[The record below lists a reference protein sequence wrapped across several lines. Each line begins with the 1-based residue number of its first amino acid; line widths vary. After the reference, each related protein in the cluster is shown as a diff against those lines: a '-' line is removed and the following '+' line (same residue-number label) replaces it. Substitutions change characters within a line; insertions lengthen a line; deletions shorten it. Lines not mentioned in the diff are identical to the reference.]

1 MIENQ
6 QVSQTGQPAA
16 LDTGF
21 FGHPRG
27 LSTLYF
33 TEMWERFSYYGMR
46 ALLILFMTAS
56 VERGGLGFSDS
67 KAGAIYGLYT
77 AMVYL
82 LGLPGGWVADRL
94 IGARKA
100 VLWGG
105 IIIAIG
111 HFCLTFQSME
121 LFSLGLCFIVIGTG
135 LLKPNV
141 SSMVGS
147 LYSKDDPRR
156 DAGFSIFYMGIN
168 LGAFISP
175 LICGYLGERINWHYG
190 FAAAGIGMTLGVI
203 QYVLGQKS
211 LGNAGKF
218 EAASGPDELQRDW
231 RSFKLGIGAIAA
243 AIVLGGA
250 LVVNGRT
257 SIEGLADLVGYG
269 LLAITVLT
277 FGWLIFGGSWTR
289 EERRRYVVIFVLF
302 LAACLFWSAFEQAGS
317 TLNLFADRNTER
329 TMFGYEYP
337 ASWFQSVNSLFIIT
351 LAPVVGWLWLRL
363 GRREPS
369 SPAKFAWGLFLV
381 GAGFV
386 VMALGA
392 MAASGGVRVSAL
404 FLWTCYFLHTVGEL
418 CLSPVGL
425 SAMTRLAP
433 VRAAGFVMGI
443 WFLASSVGNYIGGRV
458 SSIYEAFSPTTLFWA
473 VAAFCMAIAGVLA
486 MLAPTV
492 RRLSGDAEKKSQH

>member
-1 MIENQ
+1 
-6 QVSQTGQPAA
+6 
-16 LDTGF
+16 
-21 FGHPRG
+21 
-27 LSTLYF
+27 
-33 TEMWERFSYYGMR
+33 
-46 ALLILFMTAS
+46 

-82 LGLPGGWVADRL
+82 FSLPGGWVADRL

-105 IIIAIG
+105 IIIAAG
-111 HFCLTFQSME
+111 HFCLTFQNME
-121 LFSLGLCFIVIGTG
+121 LFSLGLCLIVIGTG

-141 SSMVGS
+141 SSMVGM
-147 LYSKDDPRR
+147 LYTKDDPRR

-211 LGNAGKF
+211 LGTAGQF
-218 EAASGPDELQRDW
+218 EVAGPDLENVQRDW
-231 RSFKLGIGAIAA
+231 RTFKLGIGAIAA
-243 AIVLGGA
+243 AVVLGGS
-250 LVVNGRT
+250 LVLNGRA
-257 SIEGLADLVGYG
+257 SVEGLADVVGYG
-269 LLAITVLT
+269 LLATTVLT
-277 FGWLIFGGSWTR
+277 FGWLIFGGNWSS
-289 EERRRYVVIFVLF
+289 EERRRFVVVFVLF

-317 TLNLFADRNTER
+317 TLNLFGERNTDR
-329 TMFGYEYP
+329 TFLGYEYP

-392 MAASGGVRVSAL
+392 MAASSGVRVSAS
-404 FLWTCYFLHTVGEL
+404 FLWICYFLHSVGEL

-433 VRAAGFVMGI
+433 VRAAGLVMGI

-458 SSIYEAFSPTTLFWA
+458 ASIYEAFSPTTLFWA
-473 VAAFCMAIAGVLA
+473 VSAFCMVVAAILA
-486 MLAPTV
+486 ALSPTV
-492 RRLSGDAEKKSQH
+492 RRLSGDAEKRTQH